1 MTIAGEAEMKQL
13 GEKLGELLSGG
24 EVFELIGDVGAGKT
38 TFTKGLAVGMKIDE
52 VIQSPTFTI
61 SRVYTTPSGLELRH
75 YDFYRLNEAGIM
87 ASELA
92 ESIDQPDVVTIVEWA
107 KAVESV
113 LSSDRIRVAISAT
126 SDEER
131 QVEITAQ
138 GSRSAR
144 ILEELA

>member
-13 GEKLGELLSGG
+13 GEKLGKLLGGG

-144 ILEELA
+144 ILEELV

>member
-1 MTIAGEAEMKQL
+1 MTIASEAEMKQL

-113 LSSDRIRVAISAT
+113 LSSDRIRVVISAT

-131 QVEITAQ
+131 QVEITAL

-144 ILEELA
+144 ILEELV

>member
-1 MTIAGEAEMKQL
+1 MKQL

>member
-13 GEKLGELLSGG
+13 GEKLGKLLGGG

-61 SRVYTTPSGLELRH
+61 SRVYTAPSGLELRH

>member
-13 GEKLGELLSGG
+13 GEKLGKLLGGG

>member
-1 MTIAGEAEMKQL
+1 MTIASEAEMKQL
-13 GEKLGELLSGG
+13 GEKLGKLLGGG

>member
-1 MTIAGEAEMKQL
+1 MTIASEAEMKQL

>member
-1 MTIAGEAEMKQL
+1 MKQL

-113 LSSDRIRVAISAT
+113 LSSDRIRVVISAT

-131 QVEITAQ
+131 QVEITAL
-138 GSRSAR
+138 GSRSSR
-144 ILEELA
+144 ILEELV

>member
-1 MTIAGEAEMKQL
+1 MTIASEAEMKQL

-113 LSSDRIRVAISAT
+113 LSSDRIRVVISAT

-131 QVEITAQ
+131 QVEITAL
-138 GSRSAR
+138 GSRSSR
-144 ILEELA
+144 ILEELV

>member
-1 MTIAGEAEMKQL
+1 MTIASEAEMKQL

-113 LSSDRIRVAISAT
+113 LSSDRIRVVISAT

-131 QVEITAQ
+131 QVEITAL

>member
-1 MTIAGEAEMKQL
+1 MKQL
-13 GEKLGELLSGG
+13 GEKLGKLLGGG

>member
-13 GEKLGELLSGG
+13 GEKLGKLLGGG

-113 LSSDRIRVAISAT
+113 LSSDRIRVVISAT

-131 QVEITAQ
+131 QVEITAL
-138 GSRSAR
+138 GSRSSR
-144 ILEELA
+144 ILEELV